1 MRFSGQRHDRQKTGQ
16 SRFVARLVQDEV
28 GRKHIERRGGK
39 VAARLV
45 SAIALLHVMSEVGKD
60 TRDKYAYLEIRLD
73 NEDPGHHS
81 ISIMGAGNVSRRPFN
96 STYPNIQ

>member
-1 MRFSGQRHDRQKTGQ
+1 M
-16 SRFVARLVQDEV
+16 V
-28 GRKHIERRGGK
+28 
-39 VAARLV
+39 ARLV
-45 SAIALLHVMSEVGKD
+45 SATALLHVMSEVGKD

-81 ISIMGAGNVSRRPFN
+81 ISIMRTRKVSRRPFN